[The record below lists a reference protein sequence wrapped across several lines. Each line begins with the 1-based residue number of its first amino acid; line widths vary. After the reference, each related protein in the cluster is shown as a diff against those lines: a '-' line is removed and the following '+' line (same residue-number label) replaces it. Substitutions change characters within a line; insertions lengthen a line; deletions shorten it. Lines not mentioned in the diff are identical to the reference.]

1 MLEVSIFEITTSKD
15 KITSELTVFFIQEGK
30 KLLTN
35 FIRLNV
41 SLSFLE
47 RNQSRRAK
55 IKGIRRLLPYIR
67 AVTIEIATIQ
77 KWAVFFITN
86 KLRFCVTC
94 VK

>member
-77 KWAVFFITN
+77 K
-86 KLRFCVTC
+86 
-94 VK
+94 

>member
-67 AVTIEIATIQ
+67 AVTIEIATKQ
-77 KWAVFFITN
+77 K
-86 KLRFCVTC
+86 
-94 VK
+94 

>member
-15 KITSELTVFFIQEGK
+15 KITSELTVFFIQKGK
-30 KLLTN
+30 KSLTN

-41 SLSFLE
+41 SLSFLD

-77 KWAVFFITN
+77 K
-86 KLRFCVTC
+86 
-94 VK
+94 

>member
-1 MLEVSIFEITTSKD
+1 MLEVSIFQITTSKD

-30 KLLTN
+30 KSLTN

-41 SLSFLE
+41 SLSFLD

-77 KWAVFFITN
+77 K
-86 KLRFCVTC
+86 
-94 VK
+94 

>member
-15 KITSELTVFFIQEGK
+15 KITSELTEFFIQEGK

-77 KWAVFFITN
+77 K
-86 KLRFCVTC
+86 
-94 VK
+94 